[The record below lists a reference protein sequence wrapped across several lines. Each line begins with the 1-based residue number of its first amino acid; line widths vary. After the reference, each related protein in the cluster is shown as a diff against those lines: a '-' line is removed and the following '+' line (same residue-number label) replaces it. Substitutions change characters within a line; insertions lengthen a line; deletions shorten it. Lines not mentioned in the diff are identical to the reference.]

1 MRKLE
6 GSLGIL
12 LISALGGSVADYL
25 PPARAQ
31 GLSSDQ
37 QLLVSIKA
45 HMREELSH
53 LPNYTCLES
62 VARFQNQSAM
72 QHPKLERM
80 DTVRLEVAYSK
91 DREWYGAPGDRKFSA
106 DNPFEFVGGG
116 VMGSGTFA
124 MNLHNVFEV
133 ASIDYRG
140 QDELNGRRATKYD
153 FRLPRAALEVSI
165 PGGFGTVNQAGSFW
179 VDPQSLDLIR
189 LDSHVIE
196 IPRYLPLD
204 QMNTNVNYARTQIG
218 LYTPLLPQEADLHIL
233 ETSGREGFDRI
244 EFTHCRAFS
253 AQSAIHFGTTPQDAE
268 PSPPDGLKT
277 IPALSAVLGAV
288 PPLLLVTVRLKTPIT
303 DKDVVGTL
311 IEATISGDVR
321 RKGKTVIPSGSLV
334 RGRIRR
340 LERYLNGRN
349 DEFIVALE
357 FTEVEVNGVAL
368 RFYADLLKME
378 KLREIRPNLY
388 EQVVVRSGVEART
401 QTVTLPELPSVASF
415 FVHGKRFTLTS
426 GFGMIWRTRGL
437 TRE

>member
-1 MRKLE
+1 M
-6 GSLGIL
+6 
-12 LISALGGSVADYL
+12 
-25 PPARAQ
+25 
-31 GLSSDQ
+31 
-37 QLLVSIKA
+37 
-45 HMREELSH
+45 
-53 LPNYTCLES
+53 
-62 VARFQNQSAM
+62 
-72 QHPKLERM
+72 
-80 DTVRLEVAYSK
+80 
-91 DREWYGAPGDRKFSA
+91 
-106 DNPFEFVGGG
+106 
-116 VMGSGTFA
+116 
-124 MNLHNVFEV
+124 
-133 ASIDYRG
+133 
-140 QDELNGRRATKYD
+140 
-153 FRLPRAALEVSI
+153 
-165 PGGFGTVNQAGSFW
+165 
-179 VDPQSLDLIR
+179 
-189 LDSHVIE
+189 
-196 IPRYLPLD
+196 
-204 QMNTNVNYARTQIG
+204 
-218 LYTPLLPQEADLHIL
+218 YTPLLPQEADLHIL

-268 PSPPDGLKT
+268 PLPPDGLKT

-288 PPLLLVTVRLKTPIT
+288 PPFLLVTVRLKTPIT

-426 GFGMIWRTRGL
+426 GFGMK
-437 TRE
+437 